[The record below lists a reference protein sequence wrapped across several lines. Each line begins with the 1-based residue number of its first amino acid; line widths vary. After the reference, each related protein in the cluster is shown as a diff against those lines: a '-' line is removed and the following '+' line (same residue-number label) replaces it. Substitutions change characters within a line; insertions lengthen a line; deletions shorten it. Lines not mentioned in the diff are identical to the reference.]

1 MENAIIFS
9 PFFSWSLGLW
19 PQQHREYRVWQKKQN
34 QSEEKEQTR
43 KPNSR
48 KKTRKKQKEN
58 NTPTTRCFF
67 GDSVFDCCCFFFLK
81 STFSV
86 LHGTITLVFKKKN
99 TLGQAQNRRKTW
111 SWGLR
116 GDAAQRGHPFG
127 YPWEFS
133 LGKSWKILLMVV
145 HHYNSDYNY

>member
-67 GDSVFDCCCFFFLK
+67 GDSVFDCCFFFLK

-86 LHGTITLVFKKKN
+86 LHGTITLVFFKKN